1 MEYILNSEGSNVIV
15 LPLNVGDS
23 VWIHREIWE
32 SGDVARQYTITNFM
46 ISENKKHQR
55 TMKYT
60 AHLYKDGREI
70 SVPYYFSPDEI
81 GVTVFRTEAE
91 AIKSLQPECGNE

>member
-1 MEYILNSEGSNVIV
+1 MEYMLNSEESNIIV
-15 LPLNVGDS
+15 LPLNVGDG

-32 SGDVARQYTITNFM
+32 SGDIVRQYTITNFM
-46 ISENKKHQR
+46 ISENKKHRR
-55 TMKYT
+55 TIKYT

-81 GVTVFRTEAE
+81 GVTVFKTKED
-91 AIKSLQPECGNE
+91 AINAVRQECSNE